1 MYPEDYKMKSKA
13 LIYIIFIS
21 IGVSIVFTNAQVTT
35 NTLFSDSDSLSGG
48 YWVRYQYEVSQSD
61 TTIRVDIDSSEP
73 IDFGICDKD
82 EMEDWQ
88 DGGSEPSWYV
98 YRTNV
103 TLNTISVTVNRG
115 TYDFVLINWG
125 ASTSYYDI
133 TAYESYD
140 PSSSFGNN
148 IYTIIGIGI
157 VIFVIIG
164 IIVFV
169 RSRRRR
175 AAAPVQYQTQTAQ
188 VGPYQPLT
196 QQPSEYQPP
205 TSEQTIFEAK
215 PKGLQICPN
224 CGADEE
230 ISAKFCTNC
239 GGKLDS

>member
-1 MYPEDYKMKSKA
+1 MKSKT
-13 LIYIIFIS
+13 LIYIILIS
-21 IGVSIVFTNAQVTT
+21 IGVSIVFANAQITT
-35 NTLFSDSDSLSGG
+35 SMLFSDSDSLSSG

-61 TTIRVDIDSSEP
+61 TTVRVDLDSSEP

-133 TAYESYD
+133 TTYESYD

-157 VIFVIIG
+157 AIFVIIG
-164 IIVFV
+164 IAAFV

-175 AAAPVQYQTQTAQ
+175 EAPVQYQTQATQ
-188 VGPYQPLT
+188 VGPYQPFT

-205 TSEQTIFEAK
+205 TSEQTVFEAK

-239 GGKLDS
+239 GGKLDN